1 MLNND
6 QKQPFPY
13 GNTVTVRVGGK
24 EHKDW
29 LSYDI
34 DSDFLIPADAFNFET
49 NTAKNQP
56 LLNDY
61 SAMSCEV
68 LINGQLI
75 MTGIIG
81 RQRESVRKGDRS
93 INFTG
98 RDLAGLLVDCSVAQL
113 NFQGMT
119 ILAAAKK
126 IAAPWPAI
134 KNVVLKAEKNP
145 VLSKIDIEPGSTA
158 WQTLIKLANSV
169 GLHAWMEPD
178 GTLVVGGADYSSPP
192 IATLCHS
199 MNDNR
204 RNIQSIEIEY
214 NTENRYSEVT
224 FLGQSH
230 TKHADKS
237 KHDLKWVYKDPTMT
251 LHKPRTE
258 VIPDAENLEQL
269 QKHAKKKLADWRLEG
284 FTLTITVPDHKTQN
298 GTLWAPGQRIHVID
312 EEQGIDAIF
321 FLMGRRFM
329 LNRYSGSC
337 TELRLK
343 EDGVWIPDA
352 YTEKSERARGR
363 KGKRKGVTDRR
374 KKKKGRGRKRK
385 GKPTDLAVL

>member
-1 MLNND
+1 MSNND
-6 QKQPFPY
+6 TRLPFPY
-13 GNTVTVRVGGK
+13 GNKVTVRVGGK
-24 EHKDW
+24 EHQDW

-49 NTAKNQP
+49 NLAQNQP
-56 LLNDY
+56 KLADY
-61 SAMSCEV
+61 SSLQCEV
-68 LINGQLI
+68 LINGQLV

-81 RQRESVRKGDRS
+81 RQRESVYKGNRS
-93 INFTG
+93 INFAG
-98 RDLAGLLVDCSVAQL
+98 RDLAGLLVDCSVAQI
-113 NFQGMT
+113 NYQGMT

-145 VLSKIDIEPGSTA
+145 VLTKIDIEPGTTA

-178 GTLVVGGADYSSPP
+178 GTLIVGGADYTSPP
-192 IATLCHS
+192 VATLCHS
-199 MNDNR
+199 RTDNR
-204 RNIQSIEIEY
+204 RNLQTIEIEY

-230 TKHADKS
+230 TKHKDKS

-258 VIPDAENLEQL
+258 VIHDAENLEQL

-284 FTLTITVPDHKTQN
+284 FTLTITVPDHKTQD
-298 GTLWAPGQRIHVID
+298 GTLWTPGQRVHVID

-352 YTEKSERARGR
+352 YNEKSKRARGR
-363 KGKRKGVTDRR
+363 KGKRKGVTDRD
-374 KKKKGRGRKRK
+374 KKRRGRKRK
-385 GKPTDLAVL
+385 SKPTDLAVL

>member
-1 MLNND
+1 MSNND
-6 QKQPFPY
+6 NRLPYPY
-13 GNTVTVRVGGK
+13 GNKVTVRVGGK
-24 EHKDW
+24 EHQDW

-49 NTAKNQP
+49 NLAKNQP
-56 LLNDY
+56 KLADY
-61 SAMSCEV
+61 SSLQCEV
-68 LINGQLI
+68 LINDQLV

-81 RQRESVRKGDRS
+81 RQRESVYKGDRS
-93 INFTG
+93 INFAG
-98 RDLAGLLVDCSVAQL
+98 RDLAGLLVDCSVAQI
-113 NFQGMT
+113 NYQGMT

-145 VLSKIDIEPGSTA
+145 VLTKIDIEPGTTA

-178 GTLVVGGADYSSPP
+178 GILIVGGADYTSPP
-192 IATLCHS
+192 VATLCHS
-199 MNDNR
+199 RTDNR
-204 RNIQSIEIEY
+204 RNLQSIEIEY

-230 TKHADKS
+230 TKHGDKS

-258 VIPDAENLEQL
+258 VIHDAENLEQL

-284 FTLTITVPDHKTQN
+284 FTLTITVPDHKTQD
-298 GTLWAPGQRIHVID
+298 GTLWTPGQRVHVID

-352 YTEKSERARGR
+352 YNEKSKRARGR
-363 KGKRKGVTDRR
+363 KGKRKGVTDRD
-374 KKKKGRGRKRK
+374 KKRRGRKRK
-385 GKPTDLAVL
+385 SKPTDLAVL

>member
-56 LLNDY
+56 LLDDY

-119 ILAAAKK
+119 ILSAAKK

-169 GLHAWMEPD
+169 GLHAWMEPN
-178 GTLVVGGADYSSPP
+178 GTLIVGGADYSSPP